1 MMEENTPNK
10 LWITTH
16 INGFAHC
23 CQLKNFI
30 TFFLFSLIGES
41 ARFRDCVRRLHISR
55 PEGEFWEGGSELRVV
70 RLFPTLPSLE
80 TKKVKTKNCSK
91 RTLQTKTQHTARVC
105 FTVLCLTTNKPRKV
119 KQCCSNYRS
128 LTSSY

>member
-41 ARFRDCVRRLHISR
+41 ARFRDCVRRLYISR
-55 PEGEFWEGGSELRVV
+55 PEGEFLGGRVRTPGSET
-70 RLFPTLPSLE
+70 FSHPTLP
-80 TKKVKTKNCSK
+80 
-91 RTLQTKTQHTARVC
+91 
-105 FTVLCLTTNKPRKV
+105 
-119 KQCCSNYRS
+119 
-128 LTSSY
+128 